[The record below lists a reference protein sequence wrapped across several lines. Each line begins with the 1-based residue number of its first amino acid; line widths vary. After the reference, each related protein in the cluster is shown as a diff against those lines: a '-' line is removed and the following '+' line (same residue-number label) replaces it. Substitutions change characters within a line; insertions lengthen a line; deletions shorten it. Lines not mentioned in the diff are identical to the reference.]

1 MRGLKEIYR
10 QIIEEQEYK
19 FLGFFD
25 HESLKF
31 LEELLDTD
39 LGIRGR
45 KEVGKEPR
53 KGRPFIGRKRGNSL
67 EVCFLTK
74 EKRKY
79 RISLDPCEKKDTSC
93 SWMESVS
100 YVFYD
105 RKRGY
110 GRFLLKDFGELNYT
124 LCGRCEDLEVIDK
137 LRVFEV

>member
-10 QIIEEQEYK
+10 QIIEDKEYK

-25 HESLKF
+25 HENLKL

-67 EVCFLTK
+67 EVCFLTRDK
-74 EKRKY
+74 KKY
-79 RISLDPCEKKDTSC
+79 RIELDLCEKKDPSC
-93 SWMESVS
+93 SRIEDVS

-110 GRFLLKDFGELNYT
+110 GKFLFKDIGELNYT
-124 LCGRCEDLEVIDK
+124 LCGRCEDLEIIDK